1 VPRCQGLASDSPSAV
16 LTLICA
22 MAMAP
27 RVQRIEVLRGGGAGP
42 AVVALISLVGVS
54 YVVAERL
61 DVGLLVLAGGGQ
73 RDADVL
79 IGAISCGVRVGPP

>member
-1 VPRCQGLASDSPSAV
+1 
-16 LTLICA
+16 
-22 MAMAP
+22 MAMATWM
-27 RVQRIEVLRGGGAGP
+27 QRIEALRGGGASL

-73 RDADVL
+73 RDTDVL
-79 IGAISCGVRVGPP
+79 IGALSCGVRVGPP